1 MSIYSASKLLIL
13 SLSSSFIW
21 IKIYS
26 AAFSS
31 KRSHWKV
38 KTVEETATSV
48 SVLSVEDKEVGYWK
62 KEYITK
68 QISSVKA
75 ALAHILKP
83 VNPYTGLP
91 VKTKEALRCVGY
103 SWTLQWLLDRT
114 MEPCC
119 F

>member
-1 MSIYSASKLLIL
+1 M
-13 SLSSSFIW
+13 
-21 IKIYS
+21 
-26 AAFSS
+26 
-31 KRSHWKV
+31 
-38 KTVEETATSV
+38 EETATSV